1 MAVTGRVFLS
11 LAILLAACVPRGR
24 HEESAPR
31 SASPG
36 SGKAASQPAG
46 RATFGALVRDLPPR
60 ERRALEPPPAVG
72 VLVGEVIVLGPAA
85 RAGLRTRDV
94 IVALDGTAVKTPC
107 DLFKR
112 LAAKK
117 PGESVAFSMQR
128 RNATFDAAI
137 VLDEAAPLYTLACD
151 TGDAAGCMLLAWEKK
166 KTGNAV
172 DLFKKACDWGLADGC
187 AAAGK
192 AYLDGE
198 EISQDTRQS
207 LALFERGCLQG
218 SASAC
223 ASEAFQYATGRGV
236 PQDDVRA
243 TERYVKACDGGDPS
257 GCYNF
262 GLMAETGRGTDQ
274 DFTRA
279 VTAYTEGC
287 DGGSYLAC
295 TNLGFLVEN
304 GRGTPADEAKAAG
317 FYRRACEGDGCGDRD
332 TKGCLNLGI
341 CALHGRGIPE
351 DPARAAGL
359 FRQACDGGEADAC
372 SRLKAQ

>member
-1 MAVTGRVFLS
+1 MPVTGRVLLS
-11 LAILLAACVPRGR
+11 LALLFTACVPGER

-31 SASPG
+31 RASPG
-36 SGKAASQPAG
+36 AGTAASRPAG
-46 RATFGALVRDLPPR
+46 RVTFGALVHDLPPR
-60 ERRALEPPPAVG
+60 ERRALEPPPAGG
-72 VLVGEVIVLGPAA
+72 VLVGEVITLGPAA
-85 RAGLRTRDV
+85 RAGLRPRDV
-94 IVALDGTAVKTPC
+94 IVALDGTAVKNPC

-112 LAAKK
+112 LAGKK
-117 PGESVAFSMQR
+117 AGQSVAFSMQR
-128 RNATFDAAI
+128 RNATFDAAV
-137 VLDEAAPLYTLACD
+137 VLDEPVPLYTLACD
-151 TGDAAGCMLLAWEKK
+151 TGDAAGCMLLAWENKR
-166 KTGNAV
+166 TGNAV
-172 DLFKKACDWGLADGC
+172 DLFKKACDLGLPDGC

-192 AYLDGE
+192 AYFDGE
-198 EISQDTRQS
+198 GISQDTRQS

-223 ASEAFQYATGRGV
+223 VAEAFQYAVGRGV

-243 TERYVKACDGGDPS
+243 TERYLKACDGGDPS
-257 GCYNF
+257 GCYNL

-317 FYRRACEGDGCGDRD
+317 YYRRACDGDGCGDRD
-332 TKGCLNLGI
+332 AKGCLNLGI

-351 DPARAAGL
+351 DPARAVQL
-359 FRQACDGGEADAC
+359 FHQACDGGEADAC